1 MTRPAIFIDGEAG
14 TTGLQIHARLRER
27 DDLEIVSIAPGRRK
41 DEAERRRLLN
51 AVDVAVLCLPDDA
64 AREAVGMIANPNVR
78 VLDASTAHR
87 VDPAW
92 VYGFPEMLPGQ
103 DVRIRK
109 AARVSNPGCYSTGAI
124 ALVRPL
130 VDAGLL
136 PREYPLA
143 INAISGYSG
152 GGRRLIEA
160 FESSGSQAI
169 ADPYYLYA
177 LGLAHKHVPEMRLYG
192 GLTHTPLFSPSVGV
206 FRQGMLVQVPL
217 QLWSLPGNVSA
228 GDVHG
233 VLSARY
239 EGQRFVRV
247 AALESP
253 PARLAPESINGTNQ
267 LELFVFEN
275 TAERQALLVARL
287 DNLGKG
293 ASGAAVQNID
303 LMLGLQHDSGYEL
316 EATAAVG

>member
-1 MTRPAIFIDGEAG
+1 MTRPTIFIDGEAG
-14 TTGLQIHARLRER
+14 TTGLQIHARLEGR
-27 DDLEIVSIAPGRRK
+27 DDVEIVSIAPERRK

-51 AVDVAVLCLPDDA
+51 AVDLAVLCLPDSA
-64 AREAVGMIANPNVR
+64 AREAVAMIQNPEVR

-87 VDPAW
+87 VDPEW
-92 VYGFPEMLPGQ
+92 VFGFPEMAPGQ
-103 DVRIRK
+103 DERIR
-109 AARVSNPGCYSTGAI
+109 AAQRVANPGCYSTGAI

-136 PREYPLA
+136 PREYPLT

-160 FESSGSQAI
+160 FEGAASEPI
-169 ADPYYLYA
+169 TDPYYLYA
-177 LGLAHKHVPEMRLYG
+177 LELAHKHVPEMRYYG
-192 GLTHTPLFSPSVGV
+192 GVTHAPLFTPSVGV

-217 QLWSLPGNVSA
+217 QLWSLPQHVSA
-228 GDVHG
+228 RDLHTA
-233 VLSARY
+233 LAARY
-239 EGQRFVRV
+239 QGQRFVHV
-247 AALESP
+247 APLQAP
-253 PARLAPESINGTNQ
+253 PARLTPESVNGTNQ

-275 TAERQALLVARL
+275 AAEQQALLVARL

-303 LMLGLQHDSGYEL
+303 LMLGLERDDSYTL
-316 EATAAVG
+316 ATTAAAG